1 VASVHELD
9 AAKREEF
16 QNRLKRIE
24 GQSKGVQRMIEE
36 GRDCLDII
44 DQLTAVK
51 AAVNALSVD
60 MVEAFALYCL
70 NNPDEFATQQ
80 GAIEQAVKALVRGSR

>member
-70 NNPDEFATQQ
+70 SNPDEFATQQ
-80 GAIEQAVKALVRGSR
+80 SAIEQAVKALVRGSR